1 MYHAEFTLESL
12 TPIFMR
18 GADQSKAEIRAAS
31 IKGLMRWWFRALAG
45 SYFGDDVEGLRKA
58 EEYVFGSTGRK
69 SGVII
74 EIAEIEGGL
83 KSFNELNPADQLR
96 YLWFSV
102 NLLARK
108 GEMKFYYPSG
118 TKFTIVVK
126 SSDEA
131 FFNIAL
137 ASLWALVSL
146 GGVGFRSRR
155 GAGSLKFSGG
165 DLDLLEKLSLRHRFG
180 KIEDLRNSI
189 LSAIKISGSKFGRE
203 LRNVQ
208 PQPYPILSENTSSV
222 SLWDARTGNPIQAL
236 RKFQGRYQRFRR
248 SEINKRDRIIFGLPV
263 GLRGRGTREIQ
274 GVLGVIKNERR
285 GSPMHIGI
293 THIGSRVYVRI
304 VKFRTEPFHP
314 DGDLNNLASWRTLG
328 KFDTSMRE
336 ISVFGSLEV
345 FK

>member
-1 MYHAEFTLESL
+1 MYSAQFKLEAL

-18 GADQSKAEIRAAS
+18 GADQSKAEIRASS

-45 SYFGDDVEGLRKA
+45 SYFGDDVEGLRGA
-58 EEYVFGSTGRK
+58 EEYVFGSTKRRSK
-69 SGVII
+69 VVV
-74 EIAEIEGGL
+74 EIAEIKGGL
-83 KSFNELNPADQLR
+83 RSFDEQKPADQLR

-126 SSDEA
+126 SSDEES
-131 FFNIAL
+131 FNIVL

-146 GGVGFRSRR
+146 GGMGFRNRR

-165 DLDLLEKLSLRHRFG
+165 DLGLLEELSLKHRFS
-180 KIEDLRNSI
+180 KVEDFRNSI
-189 LSAIKISGSKFGRE
+189 LSAIKIAGSKFGRG
-203 LRNVQ
+203 LKNVQ

-222 SLWDARTGNPIQAL
+222 SLWDARTSNPIQAL
-236 RKFQGRYQRFRR
+236 RNFQGRYQRFRK
-248 SEINKRDRIIFGLPV
+248 SEINKRDRIIFGLPMD
-263 GLRGRGTREIQ
+263 LRGRGTREIQ
-274 GVLGVIKNERR
+274 DVLEVIKNERR

-328 KFDTSMRE
+328 RLNASMRE